1 MPEPESELARE
12 GCGQTSV
19 CRQVVAGLPP
29 GRSKVCSMALS
40 AGSVLAT
47 CQAID
52 WELGRAPECTRATA
66 FRALQTEITR
76 LATEAR
82 QQPLLVLNEAQHLR
96 PEVLE
101 DLRLLA
107 HFALDFAPR
116 LGLLLAGLT
125 EWQRRLAMA
134 VPTSLNQRIVVRQHR
149 AGLVRAELGESMHST
164 ACGWPAASCRC
175 WSRLRWR
182 RCTRPRTAC
191 RGRSTG
197 WRTPRWPPPSMS
209 NAPPGS

>member
-1 MPEPESELARE
+1 MPESESELARE

-19 CRQVVAGLPP
+19 CGQVVAGLPP

-125 EWQRRLAMA
+125 EWQRRLAGCEWPLLEPTA
-134 VPTSLNQRIVVRQHR
+134 VEALHQAAHGLPWQVNRLAHSALAAAEHVERTS
-149 AGLVRAELGESMHST
+149 GELT
-164 ACGWPAASCRC
+164 Q
-175 WSRLRWR
+175 
-182 RCTRPRTAC
+182 
-191 RGRSTG
+191 
-197 WRTPRWPPPSMS
+197 
-209 NAPPGS
+209 